1 MVPFSRG
8 SVSPIMCQ
16 TLAEILYHVTAD
28 RMSGIKIQVFWDV
41 RLCHQVCNSEV

>member
-16 TLAEILYHVTAD
+16 TMVEILCNVTAEK
-28 RMSGIKIQVFWDV
+28 MSGIKIQVFWDV
-41 RLCHQVCNSEV
+41 RLCRQVSIV

>member
-16 TLAEILYHVTAD
+16 TLVETLYQVTAE
-28 RMSGIKIQVFWDV
+28 RMSGIKIQVFCDV
-41 RLCHQVCNSEV
+41 RLCCQVSIF